1 MARWHDQTGENVT
14 RKNRKERNYGTKTDL
29 SSTTVERGN
38 THWTDSSNVNI
49 DGFLGVAGT
58 QRVTGLLDV
67 TGTFNGSGTNNMDGT
82 NNLSGDNNFSGDND
96 FTGPTTM
103 SGTFDQNG
111 ESTFNGPTHFN
122 GSVDITETLDVTAET
137 RLRGETTVEADLI
150 VTNEGKIKV
159 GTAMTLSPITDGG
172 AIDFTN
178 GTKISSEGTYLN
190 MKAGFGSVGVSSTSV
205 SMNAGGGALMELRAD
220 NSWLVAGGGGS
231 VIGEN
236 GGLSLGYNT
245 RIDLTAPKT
254 WINGQLEATGVSR
267 FPQVFIGAGTEIASN
282 RLKIGSLPNT
292 SVATANVHVDS
303 NGIFYRVNP

>member
-1 MARWHDQTGENVT
+1 MKRTNLRSQNITK
-14 RKNRKERNYGTKTDL
+14 RNRQVKTYGTQTPL
-29 SSTTVERGN
+29 SSAAVERGS
-38 THWTDSSNVNI
+38 TRWL
-49 DGFLGVAGT
+49 DGSTVFI
-58 QRVTGLLDV
+58 QGLLDV
-67 TGTFNGSGTNNMDGT
+67 TGIFNGSGTNNMDGT

-150 VTNEGKIKV
+150 VTNDGKIKV
-159 GTAMTLSPITDGG
+159 GTSMTLNPLNNGG
-172 AIDFTN
+172 SMDFAN
-178 GTKISSEGTYLN
+178 GTYIAANGTSLDIEASNSYVHVGSSGIDVL
-190 MKAGFGSVGVSSTSV
+190 
-205 SMNAGGGALMELRAD
+205 AGGLGVGAQLNLDTSGTWA
-220 NSWLVAGGGGS
+220 LAGGGGS
-231 VIGEN
+231 LSAES
-236 GGLSLGYNT
+236 GGLIVDYNS
-245 RIDLTAPKT
+245 RIDITAPKT
-254 WINGQLEATGVSR
+254 WINGELEASGTSR
-267 FPQVFIGAGTEIASN
+267 FPQVFVGAGSELSNN